1 MAWDG
6 EAIGDRWLG
15 TVRRSAA
22 WDSEAIA
29 DRWLG
34 MVRRSAAWDGEAI
47 DGERR
52 VTERR

>member
-1 MAWDG
+1 MVRRSAAWDG

-22 WDSEAIA
+22 WD
-29 DRWLG
+29 D
-34 MVRRSAAWDGEAI
+34 EAI

-52 VTERR
+52 VIERG